1 MTMTTTGET
10 DLPRLLRALRPA
22 RQPGRY
28 VFGPVPTLAGLDLA
42 ECLGFFREA
51 EACTV
56 ILPQAAADHHGLS
69 YSFVAAWLTLRVH
82 SALDAVGLTA
92 AVSEA
97 LTRIGVSC
105 NVVAAFYHDHLFV
118 AEADA
123 ERALAALEELAAAS
137 GPAQESPS
145 AASSTP

>member
-1 MTMTTTGET
+1 MTPDGET
-10 DLPRLLRALRPA
+10 DLTQLLRTMRPA

-28 VFGPVPTLAGLDLA
+28 VFCAVPDLAGLDLS

-56 ILPQAAADHHGLS
+56 ILPQAAADRLGLP

-82 SALDAVGLTA
+82 SALSAVGLTA
-92 AVSEA
+92 AVAGA

-123 ERALAALEELAAAS
+123 ERALAALEELAS
-137 GPAQESPS
+137 GVRF
-145 AASSTP
+145 